1 MRKLTN
7 IISRPFLIIIFTVF
21 IYVIMVKPFRVMV
34 NQKVFYPVM
43 SEIFSGYDII
53 PAPNK
58 STAVVIKH
66 KPIAQE
72 GTEVDQHDL
81 WFSLPFD
88 GLFIIPFVLLVY
100 IRKWKLV
107 KQFTLYHVIISLLPI
122 LFLLPV
128 LNLNSIIPM
137 GIFQKLNIVLCFVYT
152 VLGVKNVSQN

>member
-1 MRKLTN
+1 MQKLTN

-66 KPIAQE
+66 KPIARE
-72 GTEVDQHDL
+72 GTEVGHRDF
-81 WFSLPFD
+81 WFSLPF
-88 GLFIIPFVLLVY
+88 GGFFIIPFVLLVY
-100 IRKWKLV
+100 YRNWKRV
-107 KQFTLYHVIISLLPI
+107 KQFTVYHVIISLLPL
-122 LFLLPV
+122 LFFLPV
-128 LNLNSIIPM
+128 LNIHPM
-137 GIFQKLNIVLCFVYT
+137 LPTGIFQKLNIVLCFVYT
-152 VLGVKNVSQN
+152 VLGLKNVSQN